1 MDGKLP
7 EIPVVKGSCK
17 ITSEIEYN
25 YYKYIHVK
33 ARDLLPA
40 GTPPLYTVPQG
51 LKDSVVV
58 AIQKRVPSI
67 TKEIAQ
73 ATVDKFC
80 NFTFVSNN
88 FLLTSLL
95 LSAGM
100 ALLAE
105 ITKKL

>member
-1 MDGKLP
+1 M
-7 EIPVVKGSCK
+7 
-17 ITSEIEYN
+17 
-25 YYKYIHVK
+25 K
-33 ARDLLPA
+33 ARDLLPR
-40 GTPPLYTVPQG
+40 GTPPPYTIPQG

-80 NFTFVSNN
+80 SFTFVTNN
-88 FLLTSLL
+88 FLLTSVL
-95 LSAGM
+95 LSADM

-105 ITKKL
+105 IRKKL